1 MEPNEPSD
9 AMLKDFF
16 YYTKTERRGII
27 LLVAIVILCLLG
39 SFLICHIVRSSREDG
54 DKNFNKEY
62 EAFAHSIQVLNR
74 KEYSKFHHTQFNQ
87 EVVLASFNPNT
98 VDSLTFLR
106 LGLPRWMVHNIL
118 KYRARGGKFRKPQDF
133 RKIYGMTD
141 ERFALLLPYI
151 DIPTVNRD
159 TVRMAVTRD
168 SVHLPKYPIKY
179 ASAIKL
185 ELNTVDTTE
194 LRKIPGV
201 GSSIARMIVRYRQQL
216 GGYYSVQQLEE
227 IHLISSRLSKWFTI
241 NPVLIHRLN
250 VNKAGLQRLNAHP
263 YINFYQAKA
272 IVEYRRKRGTI
283 RNLNQLAFYE
293 EFTSADFERMSY
305 YIAFD

>member
-1 MEPNEPSD
+1 
-9 AMLKDFF
+9 MLRDFF

-27 LLVAIVILCLLG
+27 LLSVIIVLCLLG
-39 SFLICHIVRSSREDG
+39 SWFLVYITKVPRQDK
-54 DKNFNKEY
+54 DKNFNKDY
-62 EAFAHSIQVLNR
+62 EVFVRSIEILNR
-74 KEYSKFHHTQFNQ
+74 KEYDKFHHLPFHQKI
-87 EVVLASFNPNT
+87 VLSSFNPNT

-118 KYRARGGKFRKPQDF
+118 KYRAKGGQFRKPQDF

-151 DIPTVNRD
+151 DIPIIVRD
-159 TVRMAVTRD
+159 TVRMTVMRD

-179 ASAIKL
+179 TAAIKL
-185 ELNTVDTTE
+185 ELNVADTTE

-201 GSSIARMIVRYRQQL
+201 GSAIARMIVRYRQQL

-227 IHLISSRLSKWFTI
+227 IHLISSRLSKWFTV
-241 NPVLIHRLN
+241 NPALIHRLN

-272 IVEYRRKRGTI
+272 ILEYRRKRGAI
-283 RNLNQLAFYE
+283 KNFNQLALYE
-293 EFTSADFERMSY
+293 EFTLEDFERMRH
-305 YIAFD
+305 YITFD